1 MSGKER
7 NILPAKNP
15 RIKYVL
21 LCEKKSLEESF
32 LVGEQFSEQSAPVRE
47 KSLTENVGEKS
58 LTENV
63 GKKSREDLS

>member
-1 MSGKER
+1 MSYYAR
-7 NILPAKNP
+7 
-15 RIKYVL
+15 
-21 LCEKKSLEESF
+21 KKSLEESF